1 MWLEIILMICALI
14 SATTGIAVSF
24 MLVFI
29 REFKEWG
36 FGKLSPYIVFI
47 GGFGSILTFMYLL
60 EVTQKERERQNP
72 QQYELIK
79 YEVYKK
85 K

>member
-1 MWLEIILMICALI
+1 MICSLI
-14 SATTGIAVSF
+14 SATTGIAVGVM
-24 MLVFI
+24 MLFVGEL
-29 REFKEWG
+29 REWAV
-36 FGKLSPYIVFI
+36 GKLHPYIILI
-47 GGFGSILTFMYLL
+47 GGIGSMLTFMYFLG
-60 EVTQKERERQNP
+60 VIQREHEKQNP